1 MNSTAWKI
9 KRVITGGI
17 KGMLVSY
24 MGIGKIKWPITLC
37 FFETPNY
44 RKSLIMKKLPLL
56 MQNQFDSLRCKKF
69 NVKRVCYTVKV

>member
-44 RKSLIMKKLPLL
+44 RKSLI
-56 MQNQFDSLRCKKF
+56 LRAVF
-69 NVKRVCYTVKV
+69 TPIVLILEAFL